1 MDVENVSAEAGPELN
16 AERHSWQDARE
27 QSTPRFGPFATTLRV
42 RWLTPAKCSRW
53 AKLPFASHGQEHEE
67 PQGTGGKGYE
77 FVTHMGVDKVDAWRP
92 CGEKAGVGPPG
103 GRSWGIGGPQGRRL
117 PTVPVGTPTP
127 AMRRPPAGRELRP
140 LRHLRAP
147 RARHWKGVRS
157 VRVGVRALSG
167 RLRRWSRRPPRSW
180 LSPSPAARRSGA
192 GCSGCPR
199 PGSIRPP
206 AAGPRARSGC
216 RRRAS

>member
-1 MDVENVSAEAGPELN
+1 MYTVVENVSAEAGHELN
-16 AERHSWQDARE
+16 ADRHRWRDAQE
-27 QSTPRFGPFATTLRV
+27 QSTPRFGPSATTLRV

-67 PQGTGGKGYE
+67 PQGTGEAVHE
-77 FVTHMGVDKVDAWRP
+77 FVTHMGVDK
-92 CGEKAGVGPPG
+92 GEKTGVGPPG

-117 PTVPVGTPTP
+117 PTP
-127 AMRRPPAGRELRP
+127 AMRESCGRLTTSLVARSNRRAQHP
-140 LRHLRAP
+140 TLRAT

-157 VRVGVRALSG
+157 VRVGGRALSG
-167 RLRRWSRRPPRSW
+167 RLRRGSRWPPRSW
-180 LSPSPAARRSGA
+180 LSPAPAARRPGA

-199 PGSIRPP
+199 PGSVRPP

-216 RRRAS
+216 RRGAS